1 MGRAV
6 AVRPCVIGAAAL
18 SAAATAFLVIGA
30 RVVQRQADAHGI
42 VVGAYAPDRTG
53 LCEHHVSCLPAGTAT
68 TVAQGLALVAAFVPV
83 LVGLVLGVPLTAR
96 RTVLARTLAA
106 GAVCTAVVAVTF
118 RLVAARYALV
128 VDGPGHGLLRELHKN
143 SVTFMV
149 MQTVFVIALAHL
161 LRRAGSRALP
171 TLAVSVVA
179 WPAAIVVAQVGG
191 LLLGMLAYL
200 LTSWSDGLS
209 AMLGTQTE
217 DETAAFATLALA
229 GCTAVTVITGRRT
242 TR

>member
-1 MGRAV
+1 VGRAV
-6 AVRPCVIGAAAL
+6 AVRPVVGAAAL
-18 SAAATAFLVIGA
+18 SAAATAFLFVGA

-42 VVGAYAPDRTG
+42 VVAGYAPDRTG
-53 LCEHHVSCLPAGTAT
+53 LCEPHVSCLPAGTAT
-68 TVAQGLALVAAFVPV
+68 TVAQGLVLVAAFVPV

-96 RTVLARTLAA
+96 SAPVAPALAV
-106 GAVCTAVVAVTF
+106 GVGCTAVVAVAF

-128 VDGPGHGLLRELHKN
+128 VDGPGLGLLRELHKN
-143 SVTFMV
+143 SVAFMV
-149 MQTVFVIALAHL
+149 MQTVFVIALAHV
-161 LRRAGSRALP
+161 LRRAGCRSLP
-171 TLAVSVVA
+171 TLAVCVVA

-191 LLLGMLAYL
+191 LVLGMLAYL

-217 DETAAFATLALA
+217 DETAAFAALALA
-229 GCTAVTVITGRRT
+229 GCTAVTVVAGRRR